1 MPDLEY
7 YLLSPASHKGVENEH
22 ANSGRMLDRY
32 LNTNG
37 RWSAFPPKKNISL
50 LYWNSRDEILKAAEI
65 AINSGRNVHIC
76 KISTTEK
83 VNQDRMINYNENHL
97 SCLTGYIK

>member
-7 YLLSPASHKGVENEH
+7 YLLSPASHKGVEN
-22 ANSGRMLDRY
+22 NMQTQDRMLDRY

-50 LYWNSRDEILKAAEI
+50 LYWSSREEILKAAEI
-65 AINSGRNVHIC
+65 AINSGRDVHIC
-76 KISTTEK
+76 KISTNGK

-97 SCLTGYIK
+97 PCLTGYIK

>member
-1 MPDLEY
+1 
-7 YLLSPASHKGVENEH
+7 
-22 ANSGRMLDRY
+22 MLDRY

-50 LYWNSRDEILKAAEI
+50 LYWNSRDEILKSAEI